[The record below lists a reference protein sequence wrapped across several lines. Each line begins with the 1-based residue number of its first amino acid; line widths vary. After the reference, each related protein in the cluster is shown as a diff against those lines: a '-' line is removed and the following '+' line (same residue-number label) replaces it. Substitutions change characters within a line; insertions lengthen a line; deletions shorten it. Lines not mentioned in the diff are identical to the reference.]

1 MITNN
6 RKTEGSCLVHER
18 WIKITATK
26 GLLGLR
32 KRRFKP
38 AQVPKSWITSTHY
51 QEYAGEDTALQVN
64 LGSASAQAAVE
75 FFILAQDVIHRCSEV
90 IILGGKKIG
99 YHCTCQLFG

>member
-1 MITNN
+1 M
-6 RKTEGSCLVHER
+6 E
-18 WIKITATK
+18 
-26 GLLGLR
+26 
-32 KRRFKP
+32 
-38 AQVPKSWITSTHY
+38 VPKSWMTLTHFENTPVKI
-51 QEYAGEDTALQVN
+51 QTALQVN

>member
-1 MITNN
+1 MTLTHFKN
-6 RKTEGSCLVHER
+6 TPV
-18 WIKITATK
+18 KI
-26 GLLGLR
+26 
-32 KRRFKP
+32 
-38 AQVPKSWITSTHY
+38 Q
-51 QEYAGEDTALQVN
+51 TALQVN